1 MGWETWIKRNNM
13 ITDLNKLW
21 HKKGEE
27 IVLKEIILATL
38 AAIALVTV
46 LLLGSALSILIWG
59 SFLFQLI
66 WWKNKKF

>member
-1 MGWETWIKRNNM
+1 MTQ
-13 ITDLNKLW
+13 
-21 HKKGEE
+21 KGEE

-38 AAIALVTV
+38 AAIALVMV

-66 WWKNKKF
+66 

>member
-1 MGWETWIKRNNM
+1 MTQ
-13 ITDLNKLW
+13 
-21 HKKGEE
+21 KGEE

-38 AAIALVTV
+38 AAITLVTV

-66 WWKNKKF
+66 

>member
-1 MGWETWIKRNNM
+1 MTQ
-13 ITDLNKLW
+13 
-21 HKKGEE
+21 KGEE
-27 IVLKEIILATL
+27 IILKEIILATL

-66 WWKNKKF
+66 